1 MNITAN
7 KPTKDRIHTYL
18 EDLIR
23 NRFGVFLD
31 VHHTQFTKENPGF
44 SAYGKPLRART
55 AVFAYK
61 SKEDAIAVRDNPEIK
76 PVCVAISECAIS
88 DQFNKKVGLSKSL
101 HRLYRELAAKE
112 KMEKSHE

>member
-1 MNITAN
+1 MKTAVN
-7 KPTKDRIHTYL
+7 KPAKASVHTYL

-31 VHHTQFTKENPGF
+31 VVHTQFSKKSPGY

-55 AVFAYK
+55 AVFAYR
-61 SKEDAIAVRDNPEIK
+61 SKEDAIAVRENPEIK
-76 PVCVAISECAIS
+76 PVGMAISECS
-88 DQFNKKVGLSKSL
+88 VNDQFNKKVGLSKAL

-112 KMEKSHE
+112 KSE